1 MESSK
6 TPAEAIDEEL
16 MLLDQ
21 VPVQLEGKIL
31 KPSQCYH
38 FEKDPF
44 HLLFNTNCPDA
55 LKEKVQS
62 IVKKHVPAH
71 EDRP

>member
-1 MESSK
+1 METSK
-6 TPAEAIDEEL
+6 TPGESIDEEL

-38 FEKDPF
+38 IGKDPF
-44 HLLFNTNCPDA
+44 HLLFNTNCPDT
-55 LKEKVQS
+55 LREKVQS
-62 IVKKHVPAH
+62 IVKKYMPAH